1 MTQQEVSDELVKFI
15 SENLLDESMD
25 LNARTDLQSEAGIDS
40 MAMVEIILFIERKF
54 DVSFSDEE
62 LNPKIFQSV
71 EVLSEA
77 VVKHS

>member
-1 MTQQEVSDELVKFI
+1 MTHQDVSHEILHFIKNNLVDDHMGLT
-15 SENLLDESMD
+15 S
-25 LNARTDLQSEAGIDS
+25 TTPLQTEAGIDS

-62 LNPKIFQSV
+62 LNPEIFYSV

-77 VVKHS
+77 VVKHM